1 MPAISF
7 TGLQPLG
14 VQANATNTAV
24 TSQALRMDILLHLW
38 DDFTA
43 NANANP
49 IGYLLL
55 VAGAEFAGD
64 VVQDLGWVVSG
75 VAVIRLAGVDPSSMV
90 TTSAVITAIIAFS
103 MQDTLGNV
111 LGGLFLE
118 LDDSLSIG
126 DWVRVDV
133 NEPWLPALCL
143 ALLAA

>member
-1 MPAISF
+1 
-7 TGLQPLG
+7 
-14 VQANATNTAV
+14 
-24 TSQALRMDILLHLW
+24 MDILLHGW

-43 NANANP
+43 NA

-75 VAVIRLAGVDPSSMV
+75 VAVIRLAGVDLSSLV

-126 DWVRVDV
+126 DWVRIDGK
-133 NEPWLPALCL
+133 EPWLPALCL

>member
-43 NANANP
+43 NA

-126 DWVRVDV
+126 DWVRIDV
-133 NEPWLPALCL
+133 NEP
-143 ALLAA
+143 

>member
-1 MPAISF
+1 LPAISF

-43 NANANP
+43 NA

-64 VVQDLGWVVSG
+64 LVQDLGWVVSG
-75 VAVIRLAGVDPSSMV
+75 VAVIRLAGVDPSSLV

-126 DWVRVDV
+126 DWVRIDV
-133 NEPWLPALCL
+133 NEP
-143 ALLAA
+143 

>member
-1 MPAISF
+1 
-7 TGLQPLG
+7 
-14 VQANATNTAV
+14 
-24 TSQALRMDILLHLW
+24 MDILLHLW
-38 DDFTA
+38 DDFT
-43 NANANP
+43 ANANP

-126 DWVRVDV
+126 DWVRIDV

>member
-43 NANANP
+43 NA

-64 VVQDLGWVVSG
+64 LVQDLGWVVSG
-75 VAVIRLAGVDPSSMV
+75 VAVIRLAGVDPSSLV

-126 DWVRVDV
+126 DWVRIDV
-133 NEPWLPALCL
+133 NEP
-143 ALLAA
+143 

>member
-1 MPAISF
+1 
-7 TGLQPLG
+7 
-14 VQANATNTAV
+14 
-24 TSQALRMDILLHLW
+24 MDILLHLW

-43 NANANP
+43 NA

-55 VAGAEFAGD
+55 VAGAEFAGH

-75 VAVIRLAGVDPSSMV
+75 VAVMRLAGVDPSSLV

-126 DWVRVDV
+126 DWVRIDG
-133 NEPWLPALCL
+133 NEP
-143 ALLAA
+143 